1 MTRAAE
7 AIYWLVMPVV
17 LAVIGILILVSETGC
32 TPRPKLGL
40 AAEQAALSV
49 ELAYQAA
56 AIGSLAALRVE
67 GDPAKRRCIAGL
79 DEKAYRAVKV
89 ARAAYDRRDASTVE
103 DVKVA
108 RLAVSAFLYQTGC

>member
-1 MTRAAE
+1 MTRTLGP
-7 AIYWLVMPVV
+7 IYWVVMPIV

-67 GDPAKRRCIAGL
+67 SDPAKRRCIAGL
-79 DEKAYRAVKV
+79 DEKAYRAVKL